1 MSQAVAELT
10 HPTPVMTGP
19 APVRA
24 MPTATPRKTHR
35 EKKTWTA
42 EDLLALTSDENHYE
56 IVKGELIKMVPASAR
71 HGKFASRLVHA
82 LASCM
87 GEHDLG
93 QVYTAEPG
101 FQLEAKPLTIRAP
114 DVAFVRRERIPP
126 EGEPEG
132 YWAIAPD
139 LVVEIVSPSETAED
153 VHQKVADYLRAGTRL
168 LWLVY
173 PVSQAVMEY
182 RPPMEARQLTV
193 EDDLDGGEVVPG
205 FRYPL
210 KQLFA

>member
-10 HPTPVMTGP
+10 HPAPAMAGP
-19 APVRA
+19 TPVRA
-24 MPTATPRKTHR
+24 MPSATPRKTHR
-35 EKKTWTA
+35 EKKIWTA
-42 EDLLALTSDENHYE
+42 EDLLALTDNKHQYE
-56 IVKGELIKMVPASAR
+56 IVRGELKMMTPASVR
-71 HGKFASRLVHA
+71 HGKFASRLDRVLGSYVEEHA
-82 LASCM
+82 L
-87 GEHDLG
+87 GE
-93 QVYTAEPG
+93 VYTAEPG

-173 PVSQAVMEY
+173 PASQAVMEY
-182 RPPMEARQLTV
+182 RSPMEARQLTV

-210 KQLFA
+210 KRLFA